1 MIDFKEQTNKSLQEF
16 SFLIEKQRDDIMTIE
31 HYSERYIPMQ
41 IQNMIIDNMKVIHEE
56 PIINRLI
63 GHENKLNSR
72 IQDQLNE
79 WFS

>member
-16 SFLIEKQRDDIMTIE
+16 SLLIEKQRDDIMTIE

-72 IQDQLNE
+72 IQDQINE

>member
-16 SFLIEKQRDDIMTIE
+16 SLLIEKQRDDIMTIE
-31 HYSERYIPMQ
+31 HYTERYIPMQ

>member
-16 SFLIEKQRDDIMTIE
+16 SLLIEKQRDDIMTIE

>member
-1 MIDFKEQTNKSLQEF
+1 MLDFKEQTNNNLKDFFLQ
-16 SFLIEKQRDDIMTIE
+16 LEKQRDDIMTIE

-79 WFS
+79 WFT